1 MRIPTNGLNELG
13 NLLRRAQLADQPA
26 AKKLYEKLAVRFTA
40 LVARELQR
48 YVIIKNA
55 IKLEAARADIYRQ
68 AIQKVQE
75 IRPLNGPQWS
85 LQRVMSILPNHIDD
99 FVINPLTSL
108 APQGNPTAE
117 ELLFRMLR
125 PKSMEHVNKR
135 RADRN
140 QAAMVRPRG
149 RLRSG

>member
-1 MRIPTNGLNELG
+1 MRIAMDDLNDLE
-13 NLLRRAQLADQPA
+13 NLLRRAKLGDQQA

-40 LVARELQR
+40 LIAKELQR

-55 IKLEAARADIYRQ
+55 INLEEATAAICRQ

-75 IRPLNGPQWS
+75 ICPLNGSYWS
-85 LQRVMSILPNHIDD
+85 LQRVMSILHNHIDD
-99 FVINPLTSL
+99 FVLNTLTSL
-108 APQGNPTAE
+108 AQQGNPAAE

-125 PKSMEHVNKR
+125 PKLMEHVNKR
-135 RADRN
+135 RDDRD
-140 QAAMVRPRG
+140 QAAMVRNRS